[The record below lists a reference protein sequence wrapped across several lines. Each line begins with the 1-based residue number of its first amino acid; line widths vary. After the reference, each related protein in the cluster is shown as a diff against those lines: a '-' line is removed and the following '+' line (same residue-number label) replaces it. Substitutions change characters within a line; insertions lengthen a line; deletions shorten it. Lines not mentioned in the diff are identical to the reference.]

1 MSTAAQVATNLTA
14 AAFILLAVAT
24 VYEWYQRRSRAQAM
38 LAYAL
43 VSLALV
49 AGLGRLQAMFGT
61 SPAIGVISILGFLAS
76 GYFVLLFRDTF
87 VPLQPWMRRAALVLL
102 VVASAL
108 GVALVTVLTGA
119 TPAVTT
125 SIVLVIV
132 LAWAIF
138 VGEPIVRF
146 WLASR
151 NLPVVQRARMR
162 ALSVGFAGLI
172 AILVFDVVGGS
183 AVQSPAAIIATQ
195 LVALAMVPI
204 IYISFAPPSIL
215 RRIWRM
221 SEEDR
226 LRAAIQDLLIFSPNP
241 QALAES
247 AVGWAVRLMGAE
259 GAYIVD
265 GEGTVMASRGIDS
278 QTIRK
283 SIAEHPQGSPA
294 VIDTEGGGTMMVV
307 PLRLTRGTGLLGVV
321 AGPFTPVFGSDEI
334 NLLTAYGSSVTAG
347 IERTRVTERMAAVEA
362 HKTQFLNLAS
372 HELRGPLTVIRGYTS
387 LLESGVLG
395 ELNARGRR
403 AAPVLSAKVM
413 EMNALIEQMIEAA
426 RLEDGALLI
435 KPKEA
440 DLRDIAAASVGAV
453 KTVLDDRHSLV
464 LSSPN
469 RAVKVRVDSER
480 VQTIITNLIDN
491 AVKYSPDGGEV
502 ACVVT
507 SRNGV
512 ARVSIKDRG
521 IGIAPGDMGTLFTR
535 FGRVSRPDTDHLPGT
550 GLGLYLGRQLARLH
564 GGDITVDSVLG
575 HGSTFTLH
583 LPLRAAAEASAPASD
598 AATPAEAPSPGR
610 VETASS

>member
-1 MSTAAQVATNLTA
+1 MTTAAQVATNLTA
-14 AAFILLAVAT
+14 AGFILLAVAT
-24 VYEWYQRRSRAQAM
+24 VYEWYRRRSRAQAM

-43 VSLALV
+43 GSLALV
-49 AGLGRLQAMFGT
+49 AGLGRLQ
-61 SPAIGVISILGFLAS
+61 SLIGQSTLLSVVSIVGFLAS

-87 VPLQPWMRRAALVLL
+87 VPLSQSMRRAALGLLL
-102 VVASAL
+102 VASVF
-108 GVALVTVLTGA
+108 GVALVTVLAGA
-119 TPAVTT
+119 KPPLSTIV
-125 SIVLVIV
+125 VLVIV

-138 VGEPIVRF
+138 VGEPIARF

-151 NLPVVQRARMR
+151 TLPVVQRARMR

-172 AILVFDVVGGS
+172 AILVFDVAGGA
-183 AVQSPAAIIATQ
+183 AVQSPAAIVATQ
-195 LVALAMVPI
+195 LIALAMVPI
-204 IYISFAPPSIL
+204 IYISFAPPAIL

-247 AVGWAVRLMGAE
+247 AISWAMRLMGAQ
-259 GAYIVD
+259 GAFIVD
-265 GEGTVMASRGIDS
+265 FDHKVMAAVGVDS
-278 QTIRK
+278 QAIRN
-283 SIAEHPQGSPA
+283 AVDQHPQGSPA
-294 VIDTEGGGTMMVV
+294 VIATEGGGTMMLA
-307 PLRLTRGTGLLGVV
+307 PLRLSRGTGLLGVV
-321 AGPFTPVFGSDEI
+321 AGPFTPVFGTDEI
-334 NLLTAYGSSVTAG
+334 NLLTAYAGSVTAG
-347 IERTRVTERMAAVEA
+347 LERTRVTERMAAVEA

-387 LLESGVLG
+387 MLESGLLG
-395 ELNARGRR
+395 ELNDRGRK

-440 DLRDIAAASVGAV
+440 DLRNIAATSVAAV
-453 KTVLDDRHSLV
+453 KSVLDETHTLV
-464 LSSPN
+464 LSSPG
-469 RAVKVRVDSER
+469 RPVKVRVDSER

-491 AVKYSPDGGEV
+491 AVKYSPEGGEV
-502 ACVVT
+502 TCVVT
-507 SRNGV
+507 QRNGV

-521 IGIAPGDMGTLFTR
+521 IGIAQSDMATLFTR

-564 GGDITVDSVLG
+564 GGDITVDSTPGV
-575 HGSTFTLH
+575 GSNFTLH
-583 LPLRAAAEASAPASD
+583 LPLRDQPELPAPAD
-598 AATPAEAPSPGR
+598 VPAEVPSPGR